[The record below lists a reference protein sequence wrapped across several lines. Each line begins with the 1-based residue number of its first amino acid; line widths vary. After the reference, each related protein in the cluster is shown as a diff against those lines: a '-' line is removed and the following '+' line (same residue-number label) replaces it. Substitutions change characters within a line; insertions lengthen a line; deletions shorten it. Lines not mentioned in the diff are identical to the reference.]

1 MKNSWLI
8 ALREWKERIS
18 ARSFLMLSVVGPLMV
33 LGLIYI
39 LFAIGGQSKQH
50 WNILIADPA
59 GIMENKILSR
69 QDDAV
74 SYSFADGYIETKEF
88 EKAKQFQKFDAL
100 LEINEKVLSNKSAF
114 VFYREKPSMRMQ
126 TRIQYQ
132 AERRLEEVL
141 VKQFTKFSISE
152 FRKIKQPLTVGFRN
166 VYDPLDESSDL
177 SGWVGLFYGTV
188 IFIFIFLFGMTI
200 LRSVSREKSNRIV
213 EVLLGSVSPKQLM
226 LGKIIGIGLAAFF
239 QFVIWTIL
247 IGIGL
252 YFMRENLFPDL
263 LDASKMN
270 ITELSNEVLSQTSQ
284 EQFFANREYN
294 EFVELVYERINFTFM
309 TGYFILFFIIGYFF
323 YGTLFAA
330 IGASSG
336 SESDGQ
342 QFVLPLI
349 FMLCFALYSG
359 YYSMQNPTSSM
370 AILFHYLPFTS
381 PVVVMV
387 KLSQGYETGHFY
399 ELFLSLLVL
408 ILSALIV
415 LSLAGRIYANGI
427 LQFGHRVRLKHLFR
441 WMKN

>member
-50 WNILIADPA
+50 WNVLIADPA

-69 QDDAV
+69 EDDAV

-349 FMLCFALYSG
+349 L
-359 YYSMQNPTSSM
+359 N
-370 AILFHYLPFTS
+370 
-381 PVVVMV
+381 
-387 KLSQGYETGHFY
+387 
-399 ELFLSLLVL
+399 
-408 ILSALIV
+408 
-415 LSLAGRIYANGI
+415 
-427 LQFGHRVRLKHLFR
+427 
-441 WMKN
+441 

>member
-309 TGYFILFFIIGYFF
+309 TGYFSLFFIIGYFF

-408 ILSALIV
+408 ILSALVV

-441 WMKN
+441 WMRN